1 MFIKE
6 PFKSTIEEPIIFEFI
21 AIDEASITNKSDQ
34 SKIANYEISK
44 KIENLNTE
52 KDTSN
57 SNSKFNIDNYSVNN
71 SGITHSDKGS
81 KTIVNI
87 FEPDHSAKGTF

>member
-1 MFIKE
+1 M
-6 PFKSTIEEPIIFEFI
+6 EEPIILNSI

-57 SNSKFNIDNYSVNN
+57 SNSKFNIDNYSLNN
-71 SGITHSDKGS
+71 SVIAYGDKAS
-81 KTIVNI
+81 KTVVNI
-87 FEPDHSAKGTF
+87 SELDHSAKGTF